1 MQKTLLVSALSLLPV
16 LGNSPPARPSGD
28 SGSWPA
34 STPTMRLC
42 DIADE
47 IIGLLAS
54 DPDATVQVTLD
65 VSADF
70 PAGAKDHVKRGVSEN
85 ASNLGFTTKSW
96 E

>member
-1 MQKTLLVSALSLLPV
+1 
-16 LGNSPPARPSGD
+16 
-28 SGSWPA
+28 
-34 STPTMRLC
+34 MRLC